1 MAFRTNLVRL
11 RMERELTQKKMAESI
26 GVRVQAYQ
34 AYEHGRSY
42 PSFKVLQ
49 RIFDI
54 YQISDVYDFMFYEYN
69 KDKFLNYTF

>member
-1 MAFRTNLVRL
+1 MGFRTNLVRL
-11 RMERELTQKKMAESI
+11 RMERNLTQKQMAESI

-54 YQISDVYDFMFYEYN
+54 YNINDVYNFMFYEYI
-69 KDKFLNYTF
+69 KG

>member
-1 MAFRTNLVRL
+1 MAFRTNLVRI
-11 RMERELTQKKMAESI
+11 RMEKSITQKQMAESI

-54 YQISDVYDFMFYEYN
+54 YNINDVYNFMFYEYN
-69 KDKFLNYTF
+69 KGKFVNFS

>member
-1 MAFRTNLVRL
+1 
-11 RMERELTQKKMAESI
+11 MAESI

-42 PSFKVLQ
+42 PNFKVLQ

-54 YQISDVYDFMFYEYN
+54 YNINDVYNFMFYEYN
-69 KDKFLNYTF
+69 KGKFVNFS

>member
-1 MAFRTNLVRL
+1 MAFRTNLVRI
-11 RMERELTQKKMAESI
+11 RMESVLTQKQMAESI

-42 PSFKVLQ
+42 PSFKVLK

-54 YQISDVYDFMFYEYN
+54 YNINDVYNFMFYEYN
-69 KDKFLNYTF
+69 KGKFVNYS